1 LPLWFFTGTADLLIR
16 MSMGA
21 LAKRSSETVRN
32 HRNAVRD
39 GQESARKAEQV
50 VLELLRSGNDWRI
63 ADVAWES
70 GTLRALYRHAAH
82 DGESVVR

>member
-1 LPLWFFTGTADLLIR
+1 MPFKAIGTVTF
-16 MSMGA
+16 MNSG
-21 LAKRSSETVRN
+21 
-32 HRNAVRD
+32 
-39 GQESARKAEQV
+39 KAEQV
-50 VLELLRSGNDWRI
+50 VLELLRSGSDWRI